1 MATSF
6 SALKLY
12 NQCALKYRIERI
24 MKMTPPADAVNA
36 TAANRGSL
44 LHEVLEGYIL
54 GTVDQLPIELLRFKS
69 ELDRLKLSSATT
81 PELKVA
87 VDADRN
93 PVDFDSPDALFR
105 GVIDVITLEPGRRR
119 AHIRD
124 WKSGKIR
131 VYDDQLRFYAMLAL
145 CAYPD
150 IDRVDTDIGFIDAGK
165 LSKGPV
171 VVRAE
176 LEPLWQYQLR
186 LLDIIARDRVYAPN
200 PSSLCAFCP
209 WQKKKGGPCKF

>member
-12 NQCALKYRIERI
+12 GQCALKYRIERI
-24 MKMTPPADAVNA
+24 MKLTPPADAVNN

-54 GTVDQLPIELLRFKS
+54 GKVEQLPVELLRFKT
-69 ELDRLKLSSATT
+69 ELDRLKLCSRTT
-81 PELKVA
+81 PELELA
-87 VDADRN
+87 VDKHRN

-105 GVIDVITLEPGRRR
+105 GVIDVFTPEPGRKR
-119 AHIRD
+119 AHVRD

-150 IDRVDTDIGFIDAGK
+150 IDRVDTDIGFVDVGK
-165 LSKGPV
+165 LSKGPSV
-171 VVRAE
+171 LRTE
-176 LEPLWQYQLR
+176 LDGLWQYQLR
-186 LLDIIARDRVYAPN
+186 QLDIIARDRVYAPN